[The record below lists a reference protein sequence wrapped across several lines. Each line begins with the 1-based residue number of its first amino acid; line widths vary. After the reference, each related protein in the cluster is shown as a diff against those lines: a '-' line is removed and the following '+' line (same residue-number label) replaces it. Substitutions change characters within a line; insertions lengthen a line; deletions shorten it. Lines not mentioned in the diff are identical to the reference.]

1 MNGRSDV
8 FLGDQIGFFDGPKTN
23 LMARPSDFSDGLE

>member
-1 MNGRSDV
+1 MDVPSDV
-8 FLGDQIGFFDGPKTN
+8 FLGDQMGFFDGPKAN